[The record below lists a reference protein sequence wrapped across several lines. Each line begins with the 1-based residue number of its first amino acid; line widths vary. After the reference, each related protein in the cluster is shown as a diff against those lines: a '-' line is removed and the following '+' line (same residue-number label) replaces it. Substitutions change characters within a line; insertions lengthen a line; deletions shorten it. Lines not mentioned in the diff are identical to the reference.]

1 MKRSAITIFLQAIL
15 LRFVA
20 APAGLLLLFWT
31 VGWVLSPSAM
41 DVVRTTVLGLLAVIA
56 ATNACG
62 LALFIWWWISDLWTA
77 SKNKADNNQ

>member
-1 MKRSAITIFLQAIL
+1 MKRSAITIFLRAIL

-41 DVVRTTVLGLLAVIA
+41 DIVRTTVLGLLAVIA
-56 ATNACG
+56 ATTACG
-62 LALFIWWWISDLWTA
+62 LIVFVWWWISDLWTA
-77 SKNKADNNQ
+77 SKNKADNK